1 MFSPQLNEAK
11 YNLLSADI
19 NKCGGKGNAID
30 VALSRAK
37 IQIYKI
43 KIQTKAGKCLNR
55 HWIIKKR
62 ENRPLAGFTVTN
74 MLLCYVPEFTAYYY
88 AICYKL

>member
-30 VALSRAK
+30 VAFSRAK

-43 KIQTKAGKCLNR
+43 KIQTKAGNAQIDIGLL
-55 HWIIKKR
+55 KKG
-62 ENRPLAGFTVTN
+62 ETGPLRG
-74 MLLCYVPEFTAYYY
+74 LL
-88 AICYKL
+88 

>member
-30 VALSRAK
+30 VAFSRAK

-43 KIQTKAGKCLNR
+43 KIQTKAGKSPKTR
-55 HWIIKKR
+55 YSVTYMTF
-62 ENRPLAGFTVTN
+62 ENWVFFR
-74 MLLCYVPEFTAYYY
+74 
-88 AICYKL
+88 

>member
-43 KIQTKAGKCLNR
+43 KIQKKAGKCLNR
-55 HWIIKKR
+55 HWIIKKGKPAPCGVYC
-62 ENRPLAGFTVTN
+62 N
-74 MLLCYVPEFTAYYY
+74 
-88 AICYKL
+88 

>member
-11 YNLLSADI
+11 YNLLSADT

-30 VALSRAK
+30 VAFSRAK

-43 KIQTKAGKCLNR
+43 KIQKKAGKCLNR
-55 HWIIKKR
+55 HWIIKKGKPAPCGVYC
-62 ENRPLAGFTVTN
+62 N
-74 MLLCYVPEFTAYYY
+74 
-88 AICYKL
+88 

>member
-11 YNLLSADI
+11 YNLLSADT

-30 VALSRAK
+30 VAFSRAK

-43 KIQTKAGKCLNR
+43 KFKR
-55 HWIIKKR
+55 KR
-62 ENRPLAGFTVTN
+62 ENAQIDIGLLKRKTGPLRG
-74 MLLCYVPEFTAYYY
+74 LL
-88 AICYKL
+88 

>member
-30 VALSRAK
+30 VAFSRAK

-43 KIQTKAGKCLNR
+43 KFKR
-55 HWIIKKR
+55 KR
-62 ENRPLAGFTVTN
+62 ENT
-74 MLLCYVPEFTAYYY
+74 
-88 AICYKL
+88 